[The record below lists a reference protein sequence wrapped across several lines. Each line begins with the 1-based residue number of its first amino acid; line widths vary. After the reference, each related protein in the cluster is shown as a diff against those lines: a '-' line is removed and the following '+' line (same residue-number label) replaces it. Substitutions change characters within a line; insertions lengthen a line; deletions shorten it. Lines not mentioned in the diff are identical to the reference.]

1 MDSGI
6 LGSARGAELMVSLTD
21 RVVVP
26 SHVLVRFLD
35 KESVLLNIETE
46 RYFGLDETGT
56 RMWQLV
62 TAAPKIELAY
72 QQLLEEYDVEPGLLR
87 ESLTDLLGRL
97 VENGLLEV
105 VPSDVGTASTI

>member
-1 MDSGI
+1 MDFRTLNSG
-6 LGSARGAELMVSLTD
+6 RGVEVMVSLMD

-62 TAAPKIELAY
+62 TAAPKIEVAY

-87 ESLTDLLGRL
+87 GHLTDLLSRL
-97 VENGLLEV
+97 VDNGLLQV
-105 VPSDVGTASTI
+105 ATSDVGTSSTV